1 MSTADSAE
9 LWLSWQLAD
18 SGFPTGAFAHSGGL
32 EAATQHGLIPDEV
45 ALERWLLW
53 SVEHQLHTN
62 MGYVL
67 AAHRNPERLLEL
79 DAHAETTHLNPVAH
93 RASVAQGNG
102 LIGAAAAA
110 FPDSACPTDKRA
122 LRAAASP
129 GHFSPIFGA
138 ITARLGLQRQRT
150 QQLFVFCL
158 LRDGCSAAVR
168 LGRCGP
174 MAAQRILA
182 SLSEPALAMADEH
195 ASDDEASICGSG
207 VLVDVLSASHD
218 QLYSRLFQS

>member
-1 MSTADSAE
+1 MDSAAAQ
-9 LWLSWQLAD
+9 LWLGWQLAD

-32 EAATQHGLIPDEV
+32 ESATQAGLIPDEP

-53 SVEHQLHTN
+53 SIDQMLHSN

-67 AAHRNPERLLEL
+67 AAYDSPPRLLEL
-79 DAHAETTHLNPVAH
+79 DAHAETTHLNPVAR

-102 LIGAAAAA
+102 LIGSAAAA
-110 FPDSACPTDKRA
+110 FPATACVADKRH
-122 LRAAASP
+122 LRAAAAA
-129 GHFSPIFGA
+129 GHFAPIFGVVC
-138 ITARLGLQRQRT
+138 ARLQLARSDV
-150 QQLFVFCL
+150 QQLYVFTQ

-174 MAAQRILA
+174 LAAQRILA
-182 SLSEPALAMADEH
+182 ALSQPALDLLADHE
-195 ASDDEASICGSG
+195 SDDETSICSSG
-207 VLVDVLSASHD
+207 PLVDLLSASHD